1 MRTIGIV
8 LASMVLCVAVHA
20 QQTIEQLSWQDTQ
33 GKVQRLADYKGKVVV
48 LNFWATWCE
57 GCRHEMPLLAK
68 MQEKYAKEG
77 VVVLGGSVDDSTTQP
92 KVRPFGEQNK
102 IPFPLL
108 VGATTEQMQK
118 LQLGE
123 AIPATVF
130 IDPQGNV
137 VARVLGELDKSD
149 FQHRIEW
156 MLGKHSGKEP
166 PPFVNQFNKKK
177 PEAAP
182 SPFSH

>member
-92 KVRPFGEQNK
+92 KVRLENR
-102 IPFPLL
+102 
-108 VGATTEQMQK
+108 T
-118 LQLGE
+118 
-123 AIPATVF
+123 
-130 IDPQGNV
+130 
-137 VARVLGELDKSD
+137 KSH
-149 FQHRIEW
+149 F
-156 MLGKHSGKEP
+156 LCL
-166 PPFVNQFNKKK
+166 
-177 PEAAP
+177 
-182 SPFSH
+182 